1 MKGME
6 EMKKFAGIL
15 LALVMV
21 MSLTA
26 AFAGSEIVVIS
37 REEGS
42 GTRGAF
48 VELTGVQGK
57 DANGNA
63 VDNTYIEAIIES
75 GTAAVMTTVESV
87 PTAISYISLGS
98 MNDTVKA
105 VKVEGVEATVEN
117 ILAGAYALARPFNI
131 ATKGELSPLVADFI
145 GWIFSEEAQ
154 AIVTE
159 EGYISQGYSDYAPAD
174 VEGKITVGGSTSVY
188 PLMQKFEEAYEL
200 FKGGKVDVEVQGG
213 GSTVGMTGTKDGTF
227 DIGMASRELKDSE
240 LAELTP
246 YVVAMDGIAVIVN
259 NENAVETLTM
269 EQIKSIFIGETTDW
283 EDVK

>member
-1 MKGME
+1 
-6 EMKKFAGIL
+6 MKKFVGIL
-15 LALVMV
+15 LALVMIL
-21 MSLTA
+21 SLTS
-26 AFAGSEIVVIS
+26 AFAASEIVVIS

-48 VELTGVQGK
+48 IELTGVQDK
-57 DANGNA
+57 DGI
-63 VDNTYIEAIIES
+63 DNTYIEAIIES

-98 MNDTVKA
+98 LNDTVKA

-117 ILAGAYALARPFNI
+117 ILAGAYVLARPFNI

-145 GWIFSEEAQ
+145 AWIYSQEAQ

-159 EGYISQGYSDYAPAD
+159 EGYISQGYSDYTPAD

-200 FKGGKVDVEVQGG
+200 LKGDKVDVEVQGG
-213 GSTVGMTGTKDGTF
+213 GSTVGMTGAVDGTF

-240 LAELTP
+240 LAVLTP
-246 YVVAMDGIAVIVN
+246 YVAAMDGIAVIVN

-283 EDVK
+283 EAVK